1 MNTLTKK
8 ICAIAV
14 AGAFSATAQANGL
27 QNSGD
32 LPNIP
37 LVPIETMSN
46 LPKLPAPTSAAA
58 APIRSEMR
66 PVVSGSAGAVPAQS
80 GPISIMATPGVNQL
94 TTVAV
99 SHLNRIVTPFDQP
112 EVITSGGATVE
123 VRDNVVYIGTNSE
136 VPLSMYV
143 TEKGEESEAISLTLV
158 PRRVPPREITVYL
171 GAPMQPGADGFVPT
185 SANGKPLPMRSNS
198 RIRKADA
205 WEKSD
210 DYVSTLTSLL
220 NQLALGQMP
229 VGYDLMDWDGTS
241 PPCQQTGVI
250 YSFANGQTI
259 KGSEL
264 HVQVGVAYNDSDQ
277 PIEIDEQACG
287 DWRVAAVAAF
297 PSLAL
302 QPGERTEM
310 FVVMKANPVAV
321 ERVKRPSLVQSGNV
335 ELF

>member
-14 AGAFSATAQANGL
+14 VGAFSATAQANGL

-123 VRDNVVYIGTNSE
+123 VRDNVVLHRHELRSPT
-136 VPLSMYV
+136 LSMYV

-158 PRRVPPREITVYL
+158 PRRVPRVKSPCISVRDATWCRWFRAY
-171 GAPMQPGADGFVPT
+171 G
-185 SANGKPLPMRSNS
+185 ANGNPLPMRSNS

>member
-1 MNTLTKK
+1 M
-8 ICAIAV
+8 
-14 AGAFSATAQANGL
+14 
-27 QNSGD
+27 
-32 LPNIP
+32 
-37 LVPIETMSN
+37 
-46 LPKLPAPTSAAA
+46 
-58 APIRSEMR
+58 
-66 PVVSGSAGAVPAQS
+66 
-80 GPISIMATPGVNQL
+80 
-94 TTVAV
+94 
-99 SHLNRIVTPFDQP
+99 
-112 EVITSGGATVE
+112 ITSGGATVE

-185 SANGKPLPMRSNS
+185 AANGNPLPMRSNS